1 MLEQLEAFSDEGLG
15 QVMGL
20 LALQEVQHAPEA
32 LVPPV
37 LLLFTYQREFR
48 LLFRTLVL
56 GLHCVCR
63 LLFPIS
69 TRFISRAGLYLCC
82 KI

>member
-1 MLEQLEAFSDEGLG
+1 VLEQLEAFSDEGLG
-15 QVMGL
+15 EVMGL

-63 LLFPIS
+63 LLGSLAVLDSIS
-69 TRFISRAGLYLCC
+69 AVRSEHG
-82 KI
+82 K

>member
-1 MLEQLEAFSDEGLG
+1 MLEQLEAFSDEGLV

-56 GLHCVCR
+56 GLHCASRTSVR
-63 LLFPIS
+63 LLCL
-69 TRFISRAGLYLCC
+69 AGALYLWTRVLL
-82 KI
+82 

>member
-63 LLFPIS
+63 LLGSLAVLGSIS
-69 TRFISRAGLYLCC
+69 AVRSEHG
-82 KI
+82 K